1 MAGSPKVLMIMTKL
15 LAVINH
21 KCPRCRKGN
30 IYETSMFSWQY
41 SRMHSHCSNCNL
53 RYEIEPGFFWAA
65 MYVSYVLIVAELVT
79 AGIIAFMVFDNSQQW
94 GIIGLTV
101 SPVILLF
108 TFNFRYARTLL
119 LYFLSPIK
127 YDPKFK

>member
-1 MAGSPKVLMIMTKL
+1 MTKL

-21 KCPRCRKGN
+21 KCPRCRQGD
-30 IYETSMFSWQY
+30 IYETSIFSYKY

-53 RYEIEPGFFWAA
+53 KYEIEPGFFWAA
-65 MYVSYVLIVAELVT
+65 MYVSYVLIIAELVT
-79 AGIIAFMVFDNSQQW
+79 AGIIAFMVFDSSQQW
-94 GIIGLTV
+94 SIIGLTV

-119 LYFLSPIK
+119 LHFLSPIK
-127 YDPKFK
+127 YDPNYGKSF